1 MRPSSQVYWGGWSKE
16 REKKSEV
23 LRHKKKR
30 LDLSKQWWED
40 RDVEFL
46 IDLQDFEEER
56 GVRVCAIE
64 VNQEGSLFK
73 LIRESRRDEGC
84 RREV

>member
-1 MRPSSQVYWGGWSKE
+1 
-16 REKKSEV
+16 
-23 LRHKKKR
+23 
-30 LDLSKQWWED
+30 
-40 RDVEFL
+40 L